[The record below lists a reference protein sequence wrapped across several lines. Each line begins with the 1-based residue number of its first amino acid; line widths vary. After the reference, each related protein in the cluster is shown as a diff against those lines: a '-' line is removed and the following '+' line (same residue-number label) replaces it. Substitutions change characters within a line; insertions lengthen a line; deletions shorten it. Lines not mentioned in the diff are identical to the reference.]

1 MHNFLMVLEVIFS
14 IVIIVSVMMQ
24 PSKSD
29 GLSGLVGGSGGG
41 GGGASQS
48 HFAKN
53 KTKTLES
60 VMAKVTAVSA
70 VCFGI
75 TTVMLNLVK

>member
-1 MHNFLMVLEVIFS
+1 MHNFLMVLEVISS
-14 IVIIVSVMMQ
+14 ITIIVSVMMQ

-29 GLSGLVGGSGGG
+29 GLSGLVGG
-41 GGGASQS
+41 GGASES

-53 KTKTLES
+53 KTKTFES
-60 VMAKVTAVSA
+60 VMARVTAVSA

>member
-1 MHNFLMVLEVIFS
+1 MHNFLMVLEVLSS

-29 GLSGLVGGSGGG
+29 GLSGLVGG
-41 GGGASQS
+41 GGGASES

-60 VMAKVTAVSA
+60 VMAKVTTVAGI
-70 VCFGI
+70 CFGL